1 MVGTRESSNF
11 ITNLIV
17 ETLHTIIVIDRK
29 HDEHR
34 FNQVRVR
41 NLTVS
46 REIEIHSERFC
57 SHHYLQ
63 TILIPYIYFQQ
74 TVKLQGRSKI
84 WIVLF
89 TLWLIN
95 GSSFLAIKISI
106 DTIPPLLSA
115 GIRFMIAGSALYSIY
130 LIQPL
135 VNRHKTQKQEVREH
149 IGKTQWRD
157 AIILGAL
164 LMVGGQ
170 GILTWG
176 AQYLPSGIT
185 GLLNSTVPLWIAIL
199 ALVIFKRRLSKLT
212 IMGLCAGFGGLMLLV
227 APSLSTGELSL
238 VGTTALIISS
248 VLWALGSL
256 YSTKSKL
263 PVSILASSGMI
274 MIAGGLILTA
284 ISLSLGEYRGLESSN
299 ISWQSSIALVYLI
312 LIVTVV
318 GFTDFYW
325 LLRVTTPSLANTFA
339 YVSPVIAV
347 ILGWVLLH
355 ESITGTTVIAMI
367 VILMGVAL
375 MVTTPHKRKKGTQL
389 TDVNPTGTTNH

>member
-1 MVGTRESSNF
+1 MVL
-11 ITNLIV
+11 LI
-17 ETLHTIIVIDRK
+17 
-29 HDEHR
+29 
-34 FNQVRVR
+34 
-41 NLTVS
+41 
-46 REIEIHSERFC
+46 
-57 SHHYLQ
+57 
-63 TILIPYIYFQQ
+63 
-74 TVKLQGRSKI
+74 
-84 WIVLF
+84 
-89 TLWLIN
+89 LWLIN

-130 LIQPL
+130 LVKPIL
-135 VNRHKTQKQEVREH
+135 NRRKTPNQAHEH
-149 IGKTQWRD
+149 IGKIQWRD

-185 GLLNSTVPLWIAIL
+185 GLLNSTVPLWVAIL
-199 ALVIFKRRLSKLT
+199 ALVIFKRRLSKLP
-212 IMGLCAGFGGLMLLV
+212 ILGLCAGFGGLMLLV
-227 APSLSTGELSL
+227 APSLSTGELSP
-238 VGTTALIISS
+238 VGTTALVISS

-274 MIAGGLILTA
+274 MITGGLMLTA
-284 ISLSLGEYRGLESSN
+284 ISLSLGEYRGLEISD
-299 ISWQSSIALVYLI
+299 ISWQSSIALIYLV

-347 ILGWVLLH
+347 ILGWLLLH
-355 ESITGTTVIAMI
+355 ESITSTMIIAMV
-367 VILMGVAL
+367 VILIGVAL
-375 MVTTPHKRKKGTQL
+375 MVTTPRKGKRDIRSADLHPAGS
-389 TDVNPTGTTNH
+389 TGH

>member
-1 MVGTRESSNF
+1 MVL
-11 ITNLIV
+11 LI
-17 ETLHTIIVIDRK
+17 
-29 HDEHR
+29 
-34 FNQVRVR
+34 
-41 NLTVS
+41 
-46 REIEIHSERFC
+46 
-57 SHHYLQ
+57 
-63 TILIPYIYFQQ
+63 
-74 TVKLQGRSKI
+74 
-84 WIVLF
+84 
-89 TLWLIN
+89 LWLIN

-130 LIQPL
+130 LVKPIL
-135 VNRHKTQKQEVREH
+135 NRRKTPNQAHEH
-149 IGKTQWRD
+149 IGKIQWRD

-185 GLLNSTVPLWIAIL
+185 GLLNSTVPLWVAIL
-199 ALVIFKRRLSKLT
+199 ALVIFKRRLSKLP
-212 IMGLCAGFGGLMLLV
+212 ILGLCAGFGGLMLLV
-227 APSLSTGELSL
+227 APSLSTGELSP
-238 VGTTALIISS
+238 VGTTALVISS

-274 MIAGGLILTA
+274 MITGGLMLTA
-284 ISLSLGEYRGLESSN
+284 ISLSLGEYRGLEISD
-299 ISWQSSIALVYLI
+299 ISWQSSIALIYLI
-312 LIVTVV
+312 LIVTVI

-347 ILGWVLLH
+347 ILGWLLLH
-355 ESITGTTVIAMI
+355 ESITSTTIIAMV
-367 VILMGVAL
+367 VILIGVAL
-375 MVTTPHKRKKGTQL
+375 MVTTPRKGKRDIKSADLHPAGS
-389 TDVNPTGTTNH
+389 TDQ

>member
-1 MVGTRESSNF
+1 
-11 ITNLIV
+11 
-17 ETLHTIIVIDRK
+17 
-29 HDEHR
+29 
-34 FNQVRVR
+34 
-41 NLTVS
+41 
-46 REIEIHSERFC
+46 
-57 SHHYLQ
+57 
-63 TILIPYIYFQQ
+63 
-74 TVKLQGRSKI
+74 
-84 WIVLF
+84 
-89 TLWLIN
+89 
-95 GSSFLAIKISI
+95 
-106 DTIPPLLSA
+106 
-115 GIRFMIAGSALYSIY
+115 
-130 LIQPL
+130 
-135 VNRHKTQKQEVREH
+135 
-149 IGKTQWRD
+149 
-157 AIILGAL
+157 
-164 LMVGGQ
+164 
-170 GILTWG
+170 
-176 AQYLPSGIT
+176 
-185 GLLNSTVPLWIAIL
+185 
-199 ALVIFKRRLSKLT
+199 
-212 IMGLCAGFGGLMLLV
+212 
-227 APSLSTGELSL
+227 

-284 ISLSLGEYRGLESSN
+284 ISFSLGEYRGLESSN

-375 MVTTPHKRKKGTQL
+375 MVTTPHKRKKGTQP
-389 TDVNPTGTTNH
+389 TDVRPTGTTNY

>member
-1 MVGTRESSNF
+1 LR
-11 ITNLIV
+11 
-17 ETLHTIIVIDRK
+17 
-29 HDEHR
+29 
-34 FNQVRVR
+34 
-41 NLTVS
+41 
-46 REIEIHSERFC
+46 
-57 SHHYLQ
+57 
-63 TILIPYIYFQQ
+63 
-74 TVKLQGRSKI
+74 GRSKI
-84 WIVLF
+84 WIVLL

-115 GIRFMIAGSALYSIY
+115 GIRFIIAGSTLYSVY
-130 LIQPL
+130 LVQPL
-135 VNRHKTQKQEVREH
+135 LKRHQTQKQEVHEN

-157 AIILGAL
+157 AIILAAL

-176 AQYLPSGIT
+176 SQYLPSGIT
-185 GLLNSTVPLWIAIL
+185 GLLNSTVPLWVAIL
-199 ALVIFKRRLSKLT
+199 ALVIFKRHLSKLT
-212 IMGLCAGFGGLMLLV
+212 VLGLCAGFGGLMLLV
-227 APSLSTGELSL
+227 APSLSTGELSP
-238 VGTTALIISS
+238 VGTTALILSS

-274 MIAGGLILTA
+274 MIAGGLILAA
-284 ISLSLGEYRGLESSN
+284 ISVSLGEYRGLELSD
-299 ISWQSSIALVYLI
+299 ISWQSSIAMVYLI

-347 ILGWVLLH
+347 ILGWALLH
-355 ESITGTTVIAMI
+355 ESITSITVIAMI
-367 VILMGVAL
+367 VILIGVAL
-375 MVTTPHKRKKGTQL
+375 MVTTPKKRKKSFPS
-389 TDVNPTGTTNH
+389 TDAHHVGTTNH

>member
-1 MVGTRESSNF
+1 MVL
-11 ITNLIV
+11 LI
-17 ETLHTIIVIDRK
+17 
-29 HDEHR
+29 
-34 FNQVRVR
+34 
-41 NLTVS
+41 
-46 REIEIHSERFC
+46 
-57 SHHYLQ
+57 
-63 TILIPYIYFQQ
+63 
-74 TVKLQGRSKI
+74 
-84 WIVLF
+84 
-89 TLWLIN
+89 LWLIN

-130 LIQPL
+130 LVKPIL
-135 VNRHKTQKQEVREH
+135 NRRKTPNQAHEH
-149 IGKTQWRD
+149 IGKIQWRD

-185 GLLNSTVPLWIAIL
+185 GLLNSTVPLWVAIL
-199 ALVIFKRRLSKLT
+199 ALVIFKRRLSKLP
-212 IMGLCAGFGGLMLLV
+212 ILGLCAGFGGLMLLV
-227 APSLSTGELSL
+227 APSLSTGELSP
-238 VGTTALIISS
+238 VGTTALVISS

-274 MIAGGLILTA
+274 MITGGLMLTA
-284 ISLSLGEYRGLESSN
+284 ISLSLGEYRGLEISD
-299 ISWQSSIALVYLI
+299 ISWQSSIALIYLI
-312 LIVTVV
+312 LIVTVI

-347 ILGWVLLH
+347 ILGWLLLH
-355 ESITGTTVIAMI
+355 ESITSTTIIAMV
-367 VILMGVAL
+367 VILIGVAL
-375 MVTTPHKRKKGTQL
+375 MVTTPRKGKRDIKSADRHPAGS
-389 TDVNPTGTTNH
+389 TDQ